1 MDEYRPV
8 WDLEQRI
15 AWVRRREERERKAL
29 YPAEVCLWEC
39 RVVVGKYSKWI
50 TLGTTSQPE
59 HPKWHHLSLSL
70 HLKHITLFITSSQLD
85 HPGCHGNPTTSLWVP
100 PQSRAHPVST
110 PQPTPPSQS
119 PQLFA
124 LVSQR
129 PVPAGAGGGRIPWM
143 ALSSRC
149 RAARACCLFSLC
161 LTAALWILLLPRL
174 WTVGPAQETQPNIY
188 LPLFDLKQ
196 LQKGWKS
203 VHQHPANPTFPPAR
217 ESKQWKS

>member
-1 MDEYRPV
+1 MPV
-8 WDLEQRI
+8 GVQSGG
-15 AWVRRREERERKAL
+15 RKIFQVDHSGYHHIPTTASQTASL
-29 YPAEVCLWEC
+29 GFIPA
-39 RVVVGKYSKWI
+39 
-50 TLGTTSQPE
+50 SQ
-59 HPKWHHLSLSL
+59 L
-70 HLKHITLFITSSQLD
+70 HLPWVPLHPKHITLFITSSQLD
-85 HPGCHGNPTTSLWVP
+85 RPGYHGNLTTSLWVP
-100 PQSRAHPVST
+100 PQPSAHPVSN
-110 PQPTPPSQS
+110 PQPTPPSPS

-217 ESKQWKS
+217 ESKHWKS